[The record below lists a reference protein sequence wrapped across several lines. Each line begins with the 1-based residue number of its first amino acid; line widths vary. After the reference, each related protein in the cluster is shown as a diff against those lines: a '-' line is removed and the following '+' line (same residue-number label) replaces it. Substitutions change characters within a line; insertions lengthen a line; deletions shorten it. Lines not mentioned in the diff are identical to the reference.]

1 LIVLLSIPLTAVFW
15 LRRRQL
21 ERHDVFALL
30 ALLFLLRC
38 LLDPVDNAYYHVPF
52 VVSLVAW
59 EGLARRRVPVFGL
72 LAAVAV
78 WFVIYKA
85 HVSDTFAA
93 RNAFYL
99 LVTMPLAVWLSALL
113 LGVARGAPRAGR
125 RSATPP
131 LERPVAA

>member
-1 LIVLLSIPLTAVFW
+1 VLLSVPLTAAFAV
-15 LRRRQL
+15 RRRRLAPQ
-21 ERHDVFALL
+21 DVFALL

-59 EGLARRRVPVFGL
+59 EGLARHRLPVFGPL
-72 LAAVAV
+72 VSVAV

-99 LVTMPLAVWLSALL
+99 LVTMPFCLWLSALL
-113 LGVARGAPRAGR
+113 LGFSRGER
-125 RSATPP
+125 RSPRQPAASP
-131 LERPVAA
+131 LERPAAA